1 MNNYLQLNSSQLLQK
16 MQIELRLGG
25 YSRQTIKAYGGCMGQ
40 YFQYLE
46 KNFDVFDEEKIKNF
60 LLKMQDDG
68 AAAQTVNLHLNAIKF
83 FYKDVVRIYR
93 PINIKF
99 MKRQKRLPVVL
110 SRDEI
115 MQVIATIKNKKHQTM
130 IALAYGAGLRVSE
143 IVNLKAGNI
152 DISSN
157 LIYVRGAKGN
167 KDRRTLL
174 PEKLKKLLSAVLI
187 YKDRNDYVFES
198 ERGGKLTTRTVQK
211 IFERGLQRANISKE
225 ATFHSLRHSFATH
238 LLENGTSIRYVQE
251 LLGHQSIK
259 TTQMYTRV
267 TDVGLSKIESPL

>member
-16 MQIELRLGG
+16 MEIELRLGG
-25 YSRQTIKAYGGCMGQ
+25 YSKQTIKAYGGCMGQ
-40 YFQYLE
+40 YFKYLG
-46 KNFDVFDEEKIKNF
+46 KDFDVFDEEKIKNF

-68 AAAQTVNLHLNAIKF
+68 AASQTVNLHLNAIKF
-83 FYKDVVRIYR
+83 FYKNVLRIYK
-93 PINIKF
+93 PINIRF
-99 MKRQKRLPVVL
+99 MKRQKRLPIVL

-115 MQVIATIKNKKHQTM
+115 MRIIAATKNKKHQTM

-143 IVNLKAGNI
+143 VVNLKAGDI
-152 DISSN
+152 DINSN

-174 PEKLKKLLSAVLI
+174 PEKLKKLLSAVLV

-211 IFERGLQRANISKE
+211 IFGRGLERANISKE

-259 TTQMYTRV
+259 TTQIYTRV
-267 TDVGLSKIESPL
+267 TDIGLSKIESPL